1 MWWHELPNAT
11 CSHTCLYTTDALAGK
26 AVSGM
31 TSRQCARPGCRA
43 WAMRGMMFCSSHRR
57 GEHSD
62 ESKTQPDGRR
72 ERSDLFAEMARAGRH
87 DELVERTICK
97 LVESGGGD
105 LSLSEEIGSLRL
117 ILRRVMA
124 VDGLDS
130 DPKDTAQTV
139 ARLAN
144 AIVYAVQAQRAISG
158 RLADDLT
165 EALTT
170 ILIEMGMGGSQ

>member
-1 MWWHELPNAT
+1 MA
-11 CSHTCLYTTDALAGK
+11 SQ
-26 AVSGM
+26 
-31 TSRQCARPGCRA
+31 RCARPGCRA
-43 WAMRGMMFCSSHRR
+43 WAMRDMRYCASHRR
-57 GEHSD
+57 HELEAGSD
-62 ESKTQPDGRR
+62 PAPDARR
-72 ERSDLFAEMARAGRH
+72 TRSDLFAEMARAGRH
-87 DELVERTICK
+87 DELVERTIRK

-170 ILIEMGMGGSQ
+170 ILIDMGMGGSQ